1 MAGRRPARP
10 GRRWPAI
17 HRRPS
22 MRVFRFRNTGRPSGL
37 RVAGCRGRPAGGV
50 FRFRNT
56 HFPRCVGVRYPRGQ
70 GVTQNATPP
79 PAGGGDAKCYTPPGR
94 GGSFRLLRRPAPA
107 AKSTLASS
115 PCAPCQILRLLDRK
129 TFHA

>member
-37 RVAGCRGRPAGGV
+37 RVAGCRGRPTAASISIPKYSFTPLRGGW
-50 FRFRNT
+50 
-56 HFPRCVGVRYPRGQ
+56 H
-70 GVTQNATPP
+70 TPP
-79 PAGGGDAKCYTPPGR
+79 RGGDAKCYTPHGR
-94 GGSFRLLRRPAPA
+94 GGPSASSAALPPA